1 MNALVSNV
9 LTQVF
14 ITLIAVSGIY
24 VLTGL
29 TGMFSLGQAAFMAIG
44 SYVSGLLVIRA
55 HVPFALAALLAVAGA
70 TLIGY
75 VIGYP
80 VVRLRRDYISLVTL
94 GFGEAIAALLN
105 RMTTLTGGAS
115 GLTGIPRLVGLPL
128 AFVSAVLAIAL
139 AAFFKTS
146 KYGRQCIALKGDEL
160 AAKAMGINV
169 TRVKMIA
176 FLLSVALTSYSGVL
190 YAFYMS
196 YVDPTG
202 FGWKKSADW
211 VIMVFFGGVNSL
223 TGSTLGAF
231 ILSALPQALR
241 GLQNYRYVIYAVLV
255 LLILNFKPSGLL
267 GEWELTPR
275 NLQQAFAKL
284 GKGSLACVRH
294 FQQRAGFGVA
304 LAEQQKVPRQRL
316 GQHHKVALGITVAHA
331 GGRAGQF
338 ALADQPAQVGR
349 FHGCKVH
356 YSIRSLIL
364 SSTAACALAP
374 ATACAAV
381 TYWNAS
387 FSPGRRPVVS
397 S

>member
-1 MNALVSNV
+1 MSALLSNV

-14 ITLIAVSGIY
+14 ITLIAVAGVY

-44 SYVSGLLVIRA
+44 AYASGLLVIRA
-55 HVPFALAALLAVAGA
+55 HVPVVVACIAAVVLA
-70 TLIGY
+70 TLVGFL
-75 VIGYP
+75 IGYP

-115 GLTGIPRLVGLPL
+115 GLTGIPRKVGLGI
-128 AFVSAVLAIAL
+128 AAVSAILALILVAY
-139 AAFFKTS
+139 FKTS
-146 KYGRQCIALKGDEL
+146 KYGRQCIALRGDEL

-169 TRVKMIA
+169 TRVKMTA
-176 FLLSVALTSYSGVL
+176 FLLSVALTSYSGCL

-241 GLQNYRYVIYAVLV
+241 SLQSYRYVIYAVLV
-255 LLILNFKPSGLL
+255 LIILNFKPSGLL
-267 GEWELTPR
+267 GEWELTIR
-275 NLQQAFAKL
+275 NIKKL
-284 GKGSLACVRH
+284 FSKRNK
-294 FQQRAGFGVA
+294 
-304 LAEQQKVPRQRL
+304 KVSEE
-316 GQHHKVALGITVAHA
+316 V
-331 GGRAGQF
+331 
-338 ALADQPAQVGR
+338 
-349 FHGCKVH
+349 
-356 YSIRSLIL
+356 
-364 SSTAACALAP
+364 
-374 ATACAAV
+374 
-381 TYWNAS
+381 
-387 FSPGRRPVVS
+387 
-397 S
+397 